1 MRNLI
6 SLSITFAAIAG
17 AANAQ
22 DRPSALDRQI
32 SDALRE
38 VHDEGGELYNAG
50 DRAGGYRMYQGGL
63 LFAKS
68 LLGHRPELQRTIT
81 NGMKKAEAQPA
92 VDRRAFMLHE
102 LIEQVRKELKNAP
115 GKPGEHLTV
124 PPREVKPKVQDPK
137 PSAGVSELKD
147 GVIGRVVWQGAPVA
161 NVDVTFV
168 SLGILPPRVYEGST
182 GAQGVYVLAEVNSGR
197 YVVLISSR
205 AQRLPERYATSTTS
219 PLVIDVKGNGEKLD
233 FMLQ

>member
-1 MRNLI
+1 MRYLI
-6 SLSITFAAIAG
+6 SFLITFAAITG
-17 AANAQ
+17 VANAQ

-32 SDALRE
+32 SEALRE

-68 LLGHRPELQRTIT
+68 LLGHRPELQRTIS
-81 NGMKKAEAQPA
+81 NGMKAADAKPT

-102 LIEQVRKELKNAP
+102 LIEQVRNELKKSP

-124 PPREVKPKVQDPK
+124 PPREVKPTIKGPK
-137 PSAGVSELKD
+137 PSAGVSEVKD
-147 GVIGRVVWQGAPVA
+147 GVIGRVVWQGVAVA

-168 SLGILPPRVYEGST
+168 SLGRLPPRVYEGST
-182 GAQGVYVLAEVNSGR
+182 GAQGVYVLAEVKSGR
-197 YVVLISSR
+197 YVVLISTR